1 MNKLII
7 YQYINKIK
15 REDIINFSKTRGI
28 ELSSDELEII
38 YYYIKNEYKRFFNNP
53 LEVLNEISKKVSN
66 NTYNEIV
73 NLYNTYKGFI

>member
-7 YQYINKIK
+7 YQYINRIR

-28 ELSSDELEII
+28 ELSSDELEVI
-38 YYYIKNEYKRFFNNP
+38 YYYVKNEYKRFFNNP
-53 LEVLNEISKKVSN
+53 LEVLTEVSNKVSS

-73 NLYNTYKGFI
+73 NLYNTYKGYI

>member
-38 YYYIKNEYKRFFNNP
+38 YYYVKNEYKRFFYNP

-73 NLYNTYKGFI
+73 NLYNTYKEFI